1 MAKSTLTPL
10 SWNLQDLL
18 REPARDL
25 DVLQQELEEQVRCF
39 EGFRGRLA
47 SEIPAETFLDALK
60 LAEAITRTTS
70 RLGAYAYLWFSEN
83 TKNQKA
89 RVFKAAVEEMQ
100 AGFANRMLFFD
111 LWWQKLDDANAARL
125 LAEAGDYT
133 YHLESLRRFKD
144 HALSEPEEKIIN
156 VKSVT
161 GRRALVGLYDI
172 LTSGLTYTLTTN
184 GKALRRYSFA
194 AASAKVLD
202 AYRAFSPRLA
212 ELAGRV
218 LEERHVDVAVRPGKL
233 GGAYCYSV
241 IPGLTPYV
249 LLNFKGDVR
258 DVATLAHELGHAVH
272 GMLAADHSIFT
283 FHAMLPLAETAS
295 VFGERLL
302 SDT

>member
-1 MAKSTLTPL
+1 MAKSSLTPFL

-18 REPARDL
+18 REPARDR
-25 DVLQQELEEQVRCF
+25 DVVRQEIEEQVSRF
-39 EGFRGRLA
+39 EGFRDRL
-47 SEIPAETFLDALK
+47 SPDIPAETFLDALK

-133 YHLESLRRFKD
+133 YYLESLRRFKD

-172 LTSGLTYTLTTN
+172 LTSGL
-184 GKALRRYSFA
+184 
-194 AASAKVLD
+194 
-202 AYRAFSPRLA
+202 AYRLTIHGTARALSP
-212 ELAGRV
+212 E
-218 LEERHVDVAVRPGKL
+218 
-233 GGAYCYSV
+233 
-241 IPGLTPYV
+241 GLLVY
-249 LLNFKGDVR
+249 VR
-258 DVATLAHELGHAVH
+258 DRDARLRD
-272 GMLAADHSIFT
+272 AAYRE
-283 FHAMLPLAETAS
+283 PY
-295 VFGERLL
+295 G
-302 SDT
+302 